1 MFGFFDTR
9 SLLRFIIGFM
19 WPLPGYGIATT
30 WLVMIG
36 GTSFRFGG
44 SMEMEIIYV
53 ECFGE

>member
-1 MFGFFDTR
+1 
-9 SLLRFIIGFM
+9 M

-44 SMEMEIIYV
+44 SMEMEIISV